1 MGLFSTAAAAASVAE
16 DKSSAQYA
24 LVLSSAL
31 VLVSAVALYLKYAT
45 AQKKEEGFFLLRSAF
60 LFCLILFDCF
70 SIRFNQKTI
79 NMLSKKITPYKKN
92 N

>member
-1 MGLFSTAAAAASVAE
+1 MGLFSTAAASVAE

-45 AQKKEEGFFLLRSAF
+45 AQKKEEAF
-60 LFCLILFDCF
+60 DLYAPKQRNGM
-70 SIRFNQKTI
+70 IRR
-79 NMLSKKITPYKKN
+79 LPAHAL
-92 N
+92 